1 MLKLLKYLRPYRK
14 QLVLVV
20 ALLLVQAVSNL
31 YLPDLNADIINNG
44 IAKGDTDYILRT
56 GGFMLLVTLLLAG
69 CSVISVYWGSKTAM
83 SFGRDLRSDIFRKV
97 QTFSQAEVDQFGTP
111 SLITRNTNDVQH
123 VQMAVLMSL
132 NIMISAPVMCVG
144 GIIMALRQDVPLSA
158 SIIVIVPVMG
168 AVIAVIMREALPL
181 FKSMQGKIDR
191 LNQVARE
198 KLAGIRV
205 IRAFVKT
212 DYEARRFD
220 QANLDLTSTALRVN
234 RLIAL
239 TMPLLML
246 MLNISLVTI
255 TWFGAHRIDSGTMP
269 IGNLTA
275 FLAYIMQILMSVMM
289 AVVMFIMV
297 PRASASAERIQQ
309 VLQVEPSITD
319 PKAPAPAP
327 ELAPAPAPASGW
339 TGAGCAADPLGPDTC
354 RVEFRNVAFT
364 YPGAEAPV
372 LRDISFCAQPG
383 EVTAIVGSTG
393 CGKSTLINLIPRFYD
408 VTEGAVL
415 IDGADIRN
423 LTQHDL
429 RDRVG
434 FVPQKAFLF
443 SGTIASNL
451 RYGRSDAN
459 DAELWHALDIAQ
471 ATDFVSEM
479 PDQLEA
485 AVAQGGTNLSGGQK
499 QRIAIARA
507 LVRRPK
513 VYVFDDSFSALDFA
527 TDARLRAALASE
539 VRDTD
544 ATVLIVAQRVST
556 IMNADRIIVL
566 DKGVIVGMGTHKELM
581 EHCAVYREIVFSQLA
596 EEEVA

>member
-1 MLKLLKYLRPYRK
+1 MLKLLKYLKPYRK
-14 QLVLVV
+14 QLILVV

-158 SIIVIVPVMG
+158 SIIIIVPVMG

-220 QANLDLTSTALRVN
+220 EANLDLTSTALSVN

-255 TWFGAHRIDSGTMP
+255 TWLGAHRIDSGAMP

-289 AVVMFIMV
+289 AVVMFIMI

-309 VLQVEPSITD
+309 VLQVEPSIAD
-319 PKAPAPAP
+319 PKASAPAPAP
-327 ELAPAPAPASGW
+327 VPASAPASAPI
-339 TGAGCAADPLGPDTC
+339 GADCAADPPAPAGG
-354 RVEFRNVAFT
+354 RVEFQSVAFT

-372 LRDISFCAQPG
+372 LKDISFCAQPG

-415 IDGADIRN
+415 IDGADIRS

-429 RDRVG
+429 RGRVG

-451 RYGRSDAN
+451 RYGRSDAT

-479 PDQLEA
+479 PGQLDA

-507 LVRRPK
+507 LVRRPN

-539 VRDTD
+539 VHYTD
-544 ATVLIVAQRVST
+544 AAVLIVAQRVST

-566 DKGVIVGMGTHKELM
+566 DKGAIVGMGMHKELM

>member
-1 MLKLLKYLRPYRK
+1 MLKLLRYLRPYRK
-14 QLVLVV
+14 QLILVM

-56 GGFMLLVTLLLAG
+56 GGLMLLVTLLLAG
-69 CSVISVYWGSKTAM
+69 CSVISVYWGSNTAM

-97 QTFSQAEVDQFGTP
+97 QSFSQAEVDQFGTP

-132 NIMISAPVMCVG
+132 NMMISAPVMCVG
-144 GIIMALRQDVPLSA
+144 GIIMALRQDVPLST
-158 SIIVIVPVMG
+158 SIIIIVPVMG
-168 AVIAVIMREALPL
+168 AVVAVIMRQALPL
-181 FKSMQGKIDR
+181 FKSMQGKIDN
-191 LNQVARE
+191 LNQVVRE

-220 QANLDLTSTALRVN
+220 EANLDLTSTALKVN

-255 TWFGAHRIDSGTMP
+255 TWFGAHRIDSGAMP

-275 FLAYIMQILMSVMM
+275 FVAYIMQILMSVMM
-289 AVVMFIMV
+289 AVMMFIMI

-309 VLQVEPSITD
+309 VLQTEPSIAD
-319 PKAPAPAP
+319 PSTAMPIPA
-327 ELAPAPAPASGW
+327 LG
-339 TGAGCAADPLGPDTC
+339 TGAGTGH
-354 RVEFRNVAFT
+354 VEFRDVEFT

-372 LRDISFCAQPG
+372 LKGISFCTQPG

-408 VTEGAVL
+408 VTGGSVL
-415 IDGADIRN
+415 VDGVDVRN
-423 LTQHDL
+423 LTQQDL

-451 RYGRSDAN
+451 RYGRSDATE
-459 DAELWHALDIAQ
+459 AELWHALEIAQ
-471 ATDFVSEM
+471 AADFVSEM
-479 PDQLEA
+479 PGQLEA

-499 QRIAIARA
+499 QRVAIARA
-507 LVRRPK
+507 LVKKPN
-513 VYVFDDSFSALDFA
+513 VYVFDDSFSALDFT
-527 TDARLRAALASE
+527 TDARLRSALASE
-539 VRDTD
+539 VRDTE
-544 ATVLIVAQRVST
+544 ATILIVAQRVST

-566 DKGVIVGMGTHKELM
+566 DKGVIVGMGTHEELM
-581 EHCAVYREIVFSQLA
+581 ERCAVYREIVFSQLA